1 MLKNTYSL
9 IDINYISNLINLQW
23 RFVILS
29 GDTTTTMVG
38 PSLNHVNNHD
48 GAVSPSG
55 DGCKDGGGA
64 QNVSTGNMSTANMST
79 SSIFDSPGD
88 DQRPSRR
95 QYSNRSKLSI
105 FVHSSILF
113 IDVL

>member
-1 MLKNTYSL
+1 
-9 IDINYISNLINLQW
+9 
-23 RFVILS
+23 
-29 GDTTTTMVG
+29 MVG

-95 QYSNRSKLSI
+95 QYSNRSKA
-105 FVHSSILF
+105 FHFFFHSSNLF
-113 IDVL
+113 VAVLKALK